1 VLGALG
7 GVNMISGAGMLD
19 FLACFS
25 VEKLVVDAE
34 AIGMALRLLG
44 GIEQRTQTLATDM
57 FADIA
62 FKGDFL
68 KQKVTRQLFS
78 KEQRLPSAVIDR
90 GSIRAWQ
97 QGGGLDTFARARSR
111 VKELLA
117 SYQRPALPSEV
128 ERELRGIVEREAKR
142 VGMDTLPALP

>member
-1 VLGALG
+1 
-7 GVNMISGAGMLD
+7 
-19 FLACFS
+19 
-25 VEKLVVDAE
+25 VDAE

-44 GIEQRTQTLATDM
+44 GIEQRTRTLATEM
-57 FADIA
+57 FVGMN

-78 KEQRLPSAVIDR
+78 KEQHLPSPVIDR

-97 QGGGLDTFARARSR
+97 QGGGLDTFARARLR

-117 SYQRPALPSEV
+117 SYQRPTLPPDA
-128 ERELRGIVEREAKR
+128 ERELRGIVEGEAKKA
-142 VGMDTLPALP
+142 GMDKLPGLP